1 MELHQR
7 LQSERARLGLG
18 QMSAARLAGVSASTY
33 AAWEAG
39 TRAAN
44 TDALLLL
51 GDAGFDVGFVLGGAH
66 QAAALSPDLAEVTAL
81 WSRLDERTRRM
92 LLAAMREADP
102 CA

>member
-1 MELHQR
+1 MDLHHR

-18 QMSAARLAGVSASTY
+18 QMSAAKLAGVSASTY

-44 TDALLLL
+44 TNALLAL
-51 GDAGFDVGFVLGGAH
+51 GDAGFDVGFVLGSAP
-66 QAAALSPDLAEVTAL
+66 QAALAPELAEVTAL
-81 WSRLDERTRRM
+81 WGRLDERTRRM

>member
-1 MELHQR
+1 
-7 LQSERARLGLG
+7 
-18 QMSAARLAGVSASTY
+18 MSAAKLAGVSASTY

-44 TDALLLL
+44 TNALLAL
-51 GDAGFDVGFVLGGAH
+51 GDAGFDVGFVLGSAP
-66 QAAALSPDLAEVTAL
+66 QAALAPELAEVTAL
-81 WSRLDERTRRM
+81 WGRLDERTRRM